1 MNKIEIMAPAG
12 SFEALAAAIKAGAD
26 SVYFGAGLL
35 NMRARSVVNFS
46 LDDLARIARKCKKSG
61 VKSYLTLN
69 VVVFD
74 SEMEQI
80 KTVCDAAVKAGI
92 SAVIASDIAVIKY
105 AHSIGLPVH
114 ISVQANICNLEA
126 VKFFA
131 QYADVMVLARELS
144 LAQIKYIIDGIEREN
159 ITGPS
164 GGKVRVEIFAHGALC
179 VSFSGKCYMSLGTH
193 NASANRGV
201 CVQNCRRKYRVTDE
215 KTGEELVIDN
225 HNIMS
230 PKDLCTIR
238 FLDQILNSGVAI
250 LKLEGRG
257 RSADYVYT
265 VTKCYREAA
274 EAWQSNSYTGDKIK
288 RWLEELDSVFNRGF
302 WHGGYYLGEKLGE
315 WCEDGGSRAKKMK
328 VHLGRVSKYF
338 SKIGVAELEI
348 DAGDLNAGQQ
358 LLVTG
363 KTTGAFSFAA
373 DEIRCDGKNIDFAP
387 KGSII
392 SVAVPG
398 KVRMNDLVYL
408 LVERVFG
415 QEIDAAEEL

>member
-1 MNKIEIMAPAG
+1 MNNVEIMAPAG
-12 SFEALAAAIKAGAD
+12 SFEALSAAIKAGAD
-26 SVYFGAGLL
+26 SVYFGLGIL
-35 NMRARSVVNFS
+35 NMRARSVANFS
-46 LDDLARIARKCKKSG
+46 LDDLVRIVRKCKKSG

-69 VVVFD
+69 VIVFD
-74 SEMEQI
+74 SEIEQVKAI
-80 KTVCDAAVKAGI
+80 CDAAVKAGI

-105 AHSIGLPVH
+105 ACSIGLPVH

-144 LAQIKYIIDGIEREN
+144 LAQIKYIAAGIELEN
-159 ITGPS
+159 ITGS
-164 GGKVRVEIFAHGALC
+164 AGRKVSIEIFAHGALC

-193 NASANRGV
+193 NASANRGA
-201 CVQNCRRKYRVTDE
+201 CVQNCRRKYRVIDE
-215 KTGEELVIDN
+215 KTGGELVIDN

-230 PKDLCTIR
+230 PKDLCTVQ
-238 FLDQILNSGVAI
+238 FLDQILNCGVAI

-265 VTKCYREAA
+265 VTKCYREAV
-274 EAWQSNSYTGDKIK
+274 EAWQNNSYTDDKIK
-288 RWLEELDSVFNRGF
+288 NWLQELDSVFNRGF

-328 VHLGRVSKYF
+328 VHLGRVRKYF
-338 SKIGVAELEI
+338 SKIGVAELDI
-348 DAGDLNAGQQ
+348 DAGDLSRGQQ

-363 KTTGAFSFAA
+363 KTTGTVSFSA
-373 DEIRCDGKNIDFAP
+373 DEIRLDGKTVDFAP

-392 SVAVPG
+392 SVSVPE

-415 QEIDAAEEL
+415 QEINAAEDL

>member
-1 MNKIEIMAPAG
+1 MNKIEIMAPVG
-12 SFEALAAAIKAGAD
+12 SVEALAAAIKAGAD
-26 SVYFGAGLL
+26 SVYFGVGML
-35 NMRARSVVNFS
+35 NMRARSVANFS

-74 SEMEQI
+74 SEIEQI

-105 AHSIGLPVH
+105 AHSVGLPVH

-144 LAQIKYIIDGIEREN
+144 LSQIKYIIDGIEREN

-164 GGKVRVEIFAHGALC
+164 GDKVRVEIFAHGALC

-193 NASANRGV
+193 NASANRGA
-201 CVQNCRRKYRVTDE
+201 CVQNCRRKYRVIDE
-215 KTGEELVIDN
+215 KTGGELVIDN

-230 PKDLCTIR
+230 PKDLCTIQ
-238 FLDQILNSGVAI
+238 FLDQILNSGVSI

-257 RSADYVYT
+257 RSADYVST
-265 VTKCYREAA
+265 VTKCYREAV
-274 EAWQSNSYTGDKIK
+274 EAWQSGNYTDDNIQ

-328 VHLGRVSKYF
+328 VHLGHVNKYF
-338 SKIGVAELEI
+338 SKIGVAELDI
-348 DAGDLNAGQQ
+348 DAGDLCTGQQ
-358 LLVTG
+358 LLITG
-363 KTTGAFSFAA
+363 KTTGAVNFAA
-373 DEIRCDGKNIDFAP
+373 DEIRLDGKKVDFAP
-387 KGSII
+387 KGSIV
-392 SVAVPG
+392 SVSVPE
-398 KVRMNDLVYL
+398 KVRMNDLIYL

-415 QEIDAAEEL
+415 QELDSAEEL